1 MDNNWPWRRI
11 VLTWVLAIACG
22 YLSAFAS
29 GDSRAVIRAVI
40 RACFLFA
47 FLTAFLPMANRLRR
61 RGDSGWWLVL
71 TAAMGWGCLGNACAF
86 LWLDSFAYRLY
97 WPLYIL
103 AGGVYHV
110 LLYGAYLL
118 GHKYQLRKVPLFLL
132 LLLAACLGYVFL
144 SLPFISS
151 VEMLL
156 GTILSSVNSVI
167 VVPAYLLLLFTA
179 LNGDAWQARVKARRR
194 SILEV
199 LAVLSLVLGFGFAT
213 MIGAAMNNVL
223 RECEFM
229 LRHHSSLKPLRGLQ
243 GRLRGKGSSMKA
255 YDPDEKGWVSAVID
269 FSGARIPEVNTK
281 TLMNDPPRDAVEKVT
296 TSPDGNYVAE
306 LSTAAKETNTAL
318 QINNAATGEQ
328 LFRGPLTDLGYRHVL
343 VWSDDSKMLVLFDS
357 CETNNIVVCVQE
369 DGSFSQQHIDGRLLG
384 FVPSRKDLLIIK
396 AGSVFRQQPSALP
409 EELLQVPWLNAIP
422 GMDCQTMTT
431 TPDGHFLIML
441 CNQEHLLAPSQS
453 LLIVANLS
461 ERTMCWLEVDTR
473 VVTKY
478 LVMEELPHEQ

>member
-1 MDNNWPWRRI
+1 MENNWPWRRI
-11 VLTWVLAIACG
+11 VLTWALAIACG
-22 YLSAFAS
+22 CLSAFAR
-29 GDSRAVIRAVI
+29 GDSRTVI

-61 RGDSGWWLVL
+61 RGDSGWLLVL

-86 LWLDSFAYRLY
+86 LWLDSFALRVY

-151 VEMLL
+151 VEILL

-167 VVPAYLLLLFTA
+167 VIPVYLLLLFTA
-179 LNGDAWQARVKARRR
+179 LNGDAWQARKKARRR

-199 LAVLSLVLGFGFAT
+199 LAVLSLVLGFGYAT

-223 RECEFM
+223 REREFM
-229 LRHHSSLKPLRGLQ
+229 LQHHSSLEPLRGLQ
-243 GRLRGKGSSMKA
+243 GRLRGKGADMIA
-255 YDPDEKGWVSAVID
+255 YDLDEKGWVPAVID
-269 FSGARIPEVNTK
+269 FSGARSPEVNTK
-281 TLMNDPPRDAVEKVT
+281 ALKNDPPRDAVEKVA
-296 TSPDGNYVAE
+296 TSPDGNYLAE

-328 LFRGPLTDLGYRHVL
+328 LFRGPLTDLGYMPFL
-343 VWSDDSKMLVLFDS
+343 AWSDDSKMLVLSDS
-357 CETNNIVVCVQE
+357 DETNNIVVCLQ
-369 DGSFSQQHIDGRLLG
+369 DNGSFSQQHIDGRLLG
-384 FVPSRKDLLIIK
+384 FVPSRRDLLFIK
-396 AGSVFRQQPSALP
+396 DGSVFRQQPGALP
-409 EELLQVPWLNAIP
+409 EELLPVPWLNAIP
-422 GMDCQTMTT
+422 GMDCRAMTT
-431 TPDGHFLIML
+431 APDGRFLIML
-441 CNQEHLLAPSQS
+441 CNHSRFFYPSQTI
-453 LLIVANLS
+453 LVVTNLS
-461 ERTMCWLEVDTR
+461 DRTMYWLEVDTR
-473 VVTKY
+473 NVAHY
-478 LVMEELPHEQ
+478 LAWEELPHEQ